1 MGKELGLVFRDI
13 GTIDKPK
20 IKVEVY
26 SAEKLS
32 KEFIEKLTGEIRYR
46 YNLDFDLSDFYKRF
60 SGDKILGPVIVKMRG
75 MRPGHQDSLYEYLI
89 IGIVLQNC
97 TVRRSVQMMQVLF
110 EKYGRLLEFDGKKL
124 WCFWESGALVNVS
137 EEELRSL
144 KIGYRAKF
152 IKKIDEQ
159 FGHGEI
165 DEMELRNSDMETQRR
180 ELLKLYGVGPATV
193 WYLLF
198 DVFHRFDFFEHI
210 SPWEQ
215 KIYSK
220 LFFDRDPENPVPVEK
235 LLKYFEKFGK
245 YKQLAVHYIWEDL
258 WWKRKYDRIPWL
270 EKLIRI

>member
-1 MGKELGLVFRDI
+1 MKLTTVRTLTITPTAPFGFDPTFHKPTHFASGDNYWEPGTRWQTIRFLGKELGLIFKNI
-13 GTIDKPK
+13 GSID
-20 IKVEVY
+20 
-26 SAEKLS
+26 
-32 KEFIEKLTGEIRYR
+32 KLTGEIRYR

-165 DEMELRNSDMETQRR
+165 DEMELRNSDMEKQRR
-180 ELLKLYGVGPATV
+180 ELMKLYGVGPATV

-198 DVFHRFDFFEHI
+198 DVFHRFNFFEHI

-220 LFFDRDPENPVPVEK
+220 LFFDTDPEKPAPVDR
-235 LLKYFEKFGK
+235 LLKYFEK
-245 YKQLAVHYIWEDL
+245 
-258 WWKRKYDRIPWL
+258 
-270 EKLIRI
+270 

>member
-1 MGKELGLVFRDI
+1 MKLTTVRTLTITPTAPFGFDPTFHKPAHFASGDNYWEPGTRWQTIRFLGKELGLIFKNI
-13 GTIDKPK
+13 GSIDKPK
-20 IKVEVY
+20 IK
-26 SAEKLS
+26 AEIYGAENLS

-165 DEMELRNSDMETQRR
+165 DEMELRNSDMEKQRR
-180 ELLKLYGVGPATV
+180 ELLKLYGVGPATE
-193 WYLLF
+193 WYFLF
-198 DVFHRFDFFEHI
+198 DLFHR
-210 SPWEQ
+210 
-215 KIYSK
+215 
-220 LFFDRDPENPVPVEK
+220 
-235 LLKYFEKFGK
+235 
-245 YKQLAVHYIWEDL
+245 
-258 WWKRKYDRIPWL
+258 
-270 EKLIRI
+270 